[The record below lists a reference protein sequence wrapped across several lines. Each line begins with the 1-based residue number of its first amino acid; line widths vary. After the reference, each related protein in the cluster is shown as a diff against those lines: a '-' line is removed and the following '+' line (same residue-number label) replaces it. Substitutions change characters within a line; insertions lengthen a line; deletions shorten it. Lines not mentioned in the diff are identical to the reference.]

1 MHDLQPTSHNVNIH
15 GSVFGTKHNSSISLK
30 ICISLWD
37 HWRRITI
44 MHCKI
49 WFLIIFLGVSFFIL
63 ILAETFHRFTICW
76 LVLIEIKIWQFARWT
91 PVKRRHCWLST
102 YHQWKLTFH
111 LLIDHQLTVKPRI
124 QIMSISKSFFI
135 ILDDCLY
142 NRLNSMCSY
151 WVCYLSI
158 KVDHVGLNKV
168 QIKMIS
174 NYVFWYKFSFDL
186 KSWPMKL
193 TYLWQFKINRAFRM
207 RDFHFLITFSLL
219 LDINSVPCWRYWHQ
233 HREIHVRK
241 LWKQN
246 PKT

>member
-1 MHDLQPTSHNVNIH
+1 
-15 GSVFGTKHNSSISLK
+15 
-30 ICISLWD
+30 
-37 HWRRITI
+37 

-76 LVLIEIKIWQFARWT
+76 LVWT

-168 QIKMIS
+168 QVKTIS

-219 LDINSVPCWRYWHQ
+219 LDINHDRWSWLTCDNLRLIERSECVISTFSLLFLFY
-233 HREIHVRK
+233 
-241 LWKQN
+241 L
-246 PKT
+246 T